1 MQITENNI
9 EDIKSRLQRLAEF
22 CGLEDE
28 KEAWLELNE
37 EGSDCINL
45 DFPGDNDTT
54 QFSIAD
60 FIECTNNL
68 HNFTQEGDY
77 TIRCGCLS
85 QTNIEITYNSEFDAD
100 LFSEK
105 YETEFFEAYLVQS
118 PLLIAIR
125 NIKEDCYDTDFWS
138 PCLAYKAIEFK
149 YKSVDKVLP
158 LKEEYK
164 EIQRFLFMLTVKA
177 NSPVTMQKLI
187 KNNTLYFNEESLDI
201 ENLDNNVTESD
212 FSISKSED
220 LPTYNPMLKLYIDAQ
235 TLNNDDLKFLMFYK
249 IIEYIS
255 PSISKKQA
263 YEMLSKK
270 LDMHIL
276 KTRDYRFYDSII
288 DIVRHFDNSMRD
300 NELAESVLI
309 ECCDILSLSELIPTS
324 IKKQLA
330 KECQI
335 RNDIKWTYESVSDS
349 QIFQLK
355 KCMAAYLT
363 ATRNNIVHAKS
374 NYNPTGKEC
383 QATEM
388 EMMNSFMQQL
398 CYAIIMWNNRQADEM
413 KLK

>member
-1 MQITENNI
+1 MQITEDNI

-28 KEAWLELNE
+28 KEEWLELNE
-37 EGSDCINL
+37 EGDDCINL
-45 DFPGDNDTT
+45 DFPGDNDTS
-54 QFSIAD
+54 QFDITD

-77 TIRCGCLS
+77 TVRCGCLS
-85 QTNIEITYNSEFDAD
+85 QTNIEITYNPESEYD

-125 NIKEDCYDTDFWS
+125 NIKEDCYDSDFWS
-138 PCLAYKAIEFK
+138 PCSAYTAIEFK
-149 YKSVDKVLP
+149 YKSENRILP
-158 LKEEYK
+158 LKEENK

-177 NSPVTMQKLI
+177 DSPITIQKLI
-187 KNNTLYFNEESLDI
+187 KNNSTYLDEEVLDF
-201 ENLDNNVTESD
+201 ENIDDTVND
-212 FSISKSED
+212 CKFIISKSED
-220 LPTYNPMLKLYIDAQ
+220 LPTYNPMLGLYVDAQ
-235 TLNNDDLKFLMFYK
+235 TLNNEDLKFLMFYK

-270 LDMHIL
+270 LDMNIL
-276 KTRDYRFYDSII
+276 KTRDCRFYDSII

-309 ECCDILSLSELIPTS
+309 ECCDILSLSDSIPTS
-324 IKKQLA
+324 IKKQLS

-335 RNDIKWTYESVSDS
+335 RNDIEWTYKNIPDS
-349 QIFQLK
+349 QIFHLK
-355 KCMAAYLT
+355 KRMSEYLT

-374 NYNPTGKEC
+374 NYTPTGKEC
-383 QATEM
+383 PESEM
-388 EMMNSFMQQL
+388 EVMNSFMQQL
-398 CYAIIMWNNRQADEM
+398 CYAIIMWNNRQSDEM